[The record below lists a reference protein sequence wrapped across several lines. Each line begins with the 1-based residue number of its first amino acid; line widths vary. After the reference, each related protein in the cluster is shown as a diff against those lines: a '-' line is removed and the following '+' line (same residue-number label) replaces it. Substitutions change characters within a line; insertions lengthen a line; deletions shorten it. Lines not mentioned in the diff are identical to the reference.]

1 MNETLNWKTICT
13 NTLVAINDIKLRNF
27 QYKFIMRIIP
37 TNKFLQKCGIAD
49 SALCDFC
56 NMIIE
61 TTDNLFWECTH
72 TQEFWTELCNFLTEF
87 NTDLILN
94 LPRVFFGLTFTTNK
108 PDARLK
114 NFLILLGKYFIFGNK
129 YRKTIPTL
137 NHFKHY
143 LCKRIKIEKVIY
155 FMKDKLAQ
163 FKTIW
168 GRFRNFKI

>member
-1 MNETLNWKTICT
+1 MNETLNWKTIYT

-94 LPRVFFGLTFTTNK
+94 LPRVFFGLTFTTTNQM
-108 PDARLK
+108 P
-114 NFLILLGKYFIFGNK
+114 
-129 YRKTIPTL
+129 
-137 NHFKHY
+137 
-143 LCKRIKIEKVIY
+143 V
-155 FMKDKLAQ
+155 
-163 FKTIW
+163 
-168 GRFRNFKI
+168 